1 MPEKKYLKLEA
12 LTTKWGK
19 LLRVVEQTH
28 RGNEFGKDGLWEER
42 HEFVGENGFKL
53 SSPCGPAA
61 GQREPWAW
69 GAGALYV
76 RGDNRAYDEAIFLV
90 PDDDWLDK
98 CRAAVRDY
106 NQYFSGDDK
115 RRAEPDAD
123 VEVIE

>member
-1 MPEKKYLKLEA
+1 MPEKKHLKLEV

-19 LLRVVEQTH
+19 ILRIVEQTH
-28 RGNEFGKDGLWEER
+28 RMEAFGEAR

-53 SSPCGPAA
+53 SSLSEPAA
-61 GQREPWAW
+61 GQDV
-69 GAGALYV
+69 GALYV
-76 RGDNRAYDEAIFLV
+76 RGEDWGKDEAIFLV
-90 PDDDWLDK
+90 PNDDWLNK

-115 RRAEPDAD
+115 RLAELDAD

>member
-1 MPEKKYLKLEA
+1 MPEKKHLKLEV

-28 RGNEFGKDGLWEER
+28 REDAFGKER
-42 HEFVGENGFKL
+42 HDFVGENGFKL
-53 SSPCGPAA
+53 SSLSCPAA
-61 GQREPWAW
+61 GQDV
-69 GAGALYV
+69 GALYV
-76 RGDNRAYDEAIFLV
+76 RGEDWGKDEAII
-90 PDDDWLDK
+90 PIPNDDWLDK

-115 RRAEPDAD
+115 RQVELDAD